1 MEWLLARSNSFPL
14 HFPQKLGKSLM
25 EKALDAFCSSPTAD
39 WLFAVYKAVRA
50 NTRAG
55 TYSGA
60 RQENIWLEVMMY
72 EPSAPLR
79 VYVSSS
85 WQSYGYW
92 DYLPVIADTGV

>member
-1 MEWLLARSNSFPL
+1 MEWLLARSNYFPL
-14 HFPQKLGKSLM
+14 LFPQKLGKSLGC
-25 EKALDAFCSSPTAD
+25 FCSSPAD
-39 WLFAVYKAVRA
+39 WLFAVYKAVRV

-55 TYSGA
+55 TYSRA
-60 RQENIWLEVMMY
+60 RQENIRLEVMMY

-79 VYVSSS
+79 VYVNRS

>member
-1 MEWLLARSNSFPL
+1 MAISVFKLFPFA
-14 HFPQKLGKSLM
+14 FPSKTGQKSHGKNLGC
-25 EKALDAFCSSPTAD
+25 FCSSPAD
-39 WLFAVYKAVRA
+39 WLFAVYRAVRA

-55 TYSGA
+55 TYSRA

-92 DYLPVIADTGV
+92 DYLPVITVTGV

>member
-1 MEWLLARSNSFPL
+1 MAISAFKLFPFA
-14 HFPQKLGKSLM
+14 FPSKTGQKSYGKSLGC
-25 EKALDAFCSSPTAD
+25 FCSSPTAD

-60 RQENIWLEVMMY
+60 RKENIWLEVMMY
-72 EPSAPLR
+72 KPSAPLR